1 MMMKTT
7 PPITPPIMAP
17 VFLLLV
23 DDAGAGAI
31 NEIIRQTQQK

>member
-7 PPITPPIMAP
+7 PPITPPIIAP

-23 DDAGAGAI
+23 DDPSVGAK
-31 NEIIRQTQQK
+31 NERIMCWT